1 MKISFKNKVVLFTGG
16 EGGLGRSICNT
27 FIKMGA
33 RVLVTTTKKKLT
45 NKRSRKKTYMQLNFN
60 NKNSIQNFFNNLKK
74 INKIDILKSILFIFL
89 S

>member
-1 MKISFKNKVVLFTGG
+1 MKISFKNKVVLVTGG

-45 NKRSRKKTYMQLNFN
+45 NKRKI
-60 NKNSIQNFFNNLKK
+60 SI
-74 INKIDILKSILFIFL
+74 IT
-89 S
+89 